1 MDGIGRTDFAMMMAL
16 TMQKGKVRMAANTF
30 YTKEQIEE
38 ARLQLAELPDLTQ
51 TRLTGK
57 DVLESLKA
65 QIVEL
70 SVRKGY
76 SAKDIKSALE
86 SCQIQ
91 VSERAIKE
99 ALSSQKNTRK
109 KGSATTKIKMPATQ
123 ESTNTTQK

>member
-1 MDGIGRTDFAMMMAL
+1 MA
-16 TMQKGKVRMAANTF
+16 VNTF
-30 YTKEQIEE
+30 YTKEQIET
-38 ARLQLAELPDLTQ
+38 AMLQLEDLPDLTE

-76 SAKDIKSALE
+76 SVKDIKSALE
-86 SCQIQ
+86 SCKIQ

-99 ALSSQKNTRK
+99 ALSSQKNSSK
-109 KGSATTKIKMPATQ
+109 KGSRPLKSQPAATPESIGTQ
-123 ESTNTTQK
+123 QK

>member
-1 MDGIGRTDFAMMMAL
+1 
-16 TMQKGKVRMAANTF
+16 MAATTF
-30 YTKEQIEE
+30 YTKEQIEA
-38 ARLQLAELPDLTQ
+38 ARLQLDELPDLTQ

-70 SVRKGY
+70 SLRKGY
-76 SAKDIKSALE
+76 SVKDIKSALE

-99 ALSSQKNTRK
+99 ALSSQKNNRK
-109 KGSATTKIKMPATQ
+109 KASRPVKPQSSAAS
-123 ESTNTTQK
+123 ESTGMKQE

>member
-1 MDGIGRTDFAMMMAL
+1 ML
-16 TMQKGKVRMAANTF
+16 KGMRKMAATTF
-30 YTKEQIEE
+30 YTKEQIEA
-38 ARLQLAELPDLTQ
+38 ARLQLDELPDLTQ

-76 SAKDIKSALE
+76 SVKDIKSALE

-109 KGSATTKIKMPATQ
+109 KGSSTTKTKTPATP